1 MGTGRQNCGGV
12 KRALDGNTDEG
23 QVDDLEQPCWELGA
37 KDDPAV
43 VLVIASNVQ
52 HESVD
57 EKGNTHSL
65 KRPRLQVL

>member
-1 MGTGRQNCGGV
+1 MGCQNCGGV
-12 KRALDGNTDEG
+12 KRALDGYTDEG

-43 VLVIASNVQ
+43 VLVITNSVQ
-52 HESVD
+52 HEGVD
-57 EKGNTHSL
+57 VKGNTHSL